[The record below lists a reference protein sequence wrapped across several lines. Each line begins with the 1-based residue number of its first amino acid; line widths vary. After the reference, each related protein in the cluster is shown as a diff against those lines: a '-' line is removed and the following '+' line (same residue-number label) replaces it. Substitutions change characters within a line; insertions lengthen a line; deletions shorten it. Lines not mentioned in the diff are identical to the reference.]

1 MKLSE
6 APDGEGLAILSREEK
21 AMRTTGNSRN
31 WPSDLEGRYLG
42 PKEQTVEHR
51 YYGIQE
57 ISI

>member
-31 WPSDLEGRYLG
+31 
-42 PKEQTVEHR
+42 
-51 YYGIQE
+51 
-57 ISI
+57 